1 MKKRCVIVSAGDFS
15 ALDYRGFEDFKSD
28 YIIAADGGYT
38 YLKEMG
44 ITPNLC
50 IGDFDSLG
58 FAPNDCPIQRLPVEK
73 DCTDTDAA
81 IRKGLEAGC
90 TEFLLLGML
99 GGSRLSHTLANL
111 QSLSVLAEKH
121 IPHNLVGNDVSV
133 KALSEE
139 DTAYFHESDNCHVS
153 VLAITDTARVTL
165 RGLHYSGEHLTINN
179 RFPLGVSNSTD
190 RKEGS
195 VYCEQGMILVI
206 TEEK

>member
-1 MKKRCVIVSAGDFS
+1 MNKRCVILSAGDFDPT
-15 ALDYRGFEDFKSD
+15 DYQPQEGDFV
-28 YIIAADGGYT
+28 IAADGGYL

-44 ITPNLC
+44 ITPDLC

-58 FAPNDCPIQRLPVEK
+58 FVPKDCPVCKLSVEK

-111 QSLSVLAEKH
+111 QSLSVLGEKH
-121 IPHNLVGNDVSV
+121 IPHNLVGNGVAV
-133 KALSEE
+133 KALGEG
-139 DTAYFHESDNCHVS
+139 DTAYFQKSDNCHVS

-165 RGLHYSGEHLTINN
+165 RGLHYCGEHLRINN